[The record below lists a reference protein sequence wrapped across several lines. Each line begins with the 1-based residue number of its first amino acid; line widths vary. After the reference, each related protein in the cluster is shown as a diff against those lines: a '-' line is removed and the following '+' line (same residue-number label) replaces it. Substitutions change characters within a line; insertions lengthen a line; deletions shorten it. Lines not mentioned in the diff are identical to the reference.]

1 MEDHQPLLR
10 QHREVV
16 HPMMEVNMAE
26 YKCVSTDIL
35 WDLMNAKS
43 KLTDVELYVD
53 AHQNELAS
61 INALG
66 PLRRILD
73 SVRYGEG
80 VETFGT
86 QA

>member
-1 MEDHQPLLR
+1 
-10 QHREVV
+10 
-16 HPMMEVNMAE
+16 MMKVNTTD
-26 YKCVSTDIL
+26 YKYVSVDIL

-43 KLTDVELYVD
+43 KLTDIELYVD

-66 PLRRILD
+66 PLRNILD

-80 VETFGT
+80 VETFG
-86 QA
+86 